1 MLLNTIARRC
11 ECLRLVVTK
20 EELLACLPPAAAGS
34 VAFVG
39 LGCTR
44 LAGQCRAHWAFVAWA
59 VALQPVAV
67 DAVVVAAIAVVAVV
81 VVGAV
86 VRTEPAVPPQLQTQD
101 LMYSDMLR

>member
-20 EELLACLPPAAAGS
+20 EELLAWLQPAAAGS

-67 DAVVVAAIAVVAVV
+67 DAVVAAIAVVAVV
-81 VVGAV
+81 VVVVVVVGAV
-86 VRTEPAVPPQLQTQD
+86 VRTELAVPPQL
-101 LMYSDMLR
+101 

>member
-1 MLLNTIARRC
+1 MLLNTTARRC

-20 EELLACLPPAAAGS
+20 GELLACLPPVAAGS

-81 VVGAV
+81 VVVVVVGAV
-86 VRTEPAVPPQLQTQD
+86 VRTELAVPPQL
-101 LMYSDMLR
+101 